1 MLKEVLL
8 RKFSKTEILERTYV
22 KGGLSPNVDGTK
34 VFNID
39 MDIGYGDKG
48 LWISVKKTLFQEN
61 FKKNALGFLAVL
73 EIGLEKGVA
82 AIQNLEA
89 LEKRA
94 TLSAFRGAEH

>member
-1 MLKEVLL
+1 
-8 RKFSKTEILERTYV
+8 
-22 KGGLSPNVDGTK
+22 
-34 VFNID
+34 
-39 MDIGYGDKG
+39 MD
-48 LWISVKKTLFQEN
+48 LCKKTLFQEN

-94 TLSAFRGAEH
+94 TLSAFRGAETLIPPDIEELLP